1 MIKERTDIQTIES
14 SKEIHIRQT
23 TTTNLLPTIV
33 IDHHEEQHDQ
43 LQPSLQV
50 IEESVDVSQQ
60 KEDHK
65 FYPKYLGQR
74 NYWISKLFFYHY
86 TQYSLQLKNH
96 VLDKNLKIT
105 QQHLPLLS
113 PKDDLQKSV
122 DASLKKINQFKQVT
136 TCQLVKII
144 FFGELKWVTFKC
156 IIAFFIESL
165 SKNGISFILSNIITC
180 VSQNDIKMAHFF
192 AIIMVSLNLLCTL
205 SRHHAANQSIIFSS
219 KARLT
224 LINLVYIKLIEL
236 NQYSFKQANIG
247 KILNILSGDIN
258 TLEQVLSMIF
268 PSSVVII
275 SLLLASYILW
285 DRFNGFI
292 GILVVAIIFIA
303 YPIQIFL
310 QSFNSQTLKLQ
321 KQHQDKRF
329 KITNELIEGIRLI
342 KMYAW
347 EQAFK
352 QMILTA
358 RREEFI
364 CLLKVVIRSG
374 IDRLFTLISQIWASL
389 LFFIILYYGG
399 YRNEMKV
406 AEMISTLQLLS
417 FLKLNCVY
425 MVSYGIQSFIQI
437 KVSFER
443 IAKTLNLQNFEMK
456 QLEQEVQNQQKN
468 ECQTDDCIIPI
479 VSFKNFQAFWTHSL
493 KKDDKPVLKNINLD
507 IYEGETWAVIG
518 QVGSGKSSFLHSL
531 LSEIPSYKGTLLFN
545 GQIPQESDLTIA
557 YVEQEPYIFPDTIRQ
572 NILFGRP
579 YNRSLYQK
587 VTQATELDVD
597 FSLMKSSDHTEI
609 GERGITLSGGQ
620 KARISLARALYSLAD
635 IYLFDDPLSAVDAH
649 VAEIIFQL
657 AIKQFIFSEQPL
669 LNPKKQRPI
678 VFIATHQ
685 IQYAVKCDKIA
696 ILNEGEIIAQGT
708 YDQIKQSLYMIN
720 KGLALQLT
728 SQKNENKNQDEIRS
742 SARRRTGAR
751 STYLRN
757 LTIQEQNLQQV
768 VDLTTFVRYFKYWKC
783 FELIIILGLEAGS
796 EIIIIFYQ
804 RIISLFQE
812 YQTKDEI
819 NYAYT
824 QMGILTIALLFC
836 NFIKYIMNILQVQKT
851 TQHIHKQMLESISI
865 APISYFDTNPSGR
878 IINRF
883 SNDLSLCDA
892 QTNQVCLDILELIGN
907 FLFALVTLAILQ
919 PFFLIMIIAL
929 LLIDIYIYSFYNK
942 IISQLKENE
951 LIQRSPLFDFIKKTL
966 GGAVQVR
973 VYGQREWFIKQFYD
987 LSNQCNLNSLTYYYQ
1002 ARCFGFN
1009 IDMIG
1014 FFAQTVGLFFFLNLN
1029 NDDIAIFS
1037 QGVLLLAT
1045 YNDGLQLGLRQMIN
1059 FATQMNSYNRMF
1071 EIIDIPPEAPHI
1083 KQEDK
1088 KFNKFPLN
1096 GDIVFENVYMRYRAN
1111 SDLILKG
1118 ISFKI
1123 QSGQKIGCVGRTGAG
1138 KSSILYA
1145 IFRMSE
1151 IEDDEDSFIS
1161 ISGVEIKNLGLRK
1174 LRSSIGII
1182 PQCPFLFTGTVKSNL
1197 DPFEENNDE
1206 SILKALEITGLIEHI
1221 KQFPKG
1227 ILTDISDVNS
1237 VFSVGQKQLIC
1248 LTRILLSKK
1257 KIVVLD
1263 EATANLDLK
1272 TDDFIQETLKKQL
1285 KDCTLITIA
1294 HRLNTIADYDKVMV
1308 IYDGRV
1314 IEYDKPFNLLAKSPN
1329 STFIDRNSEFSRL
1342 VKNTGNSN
1350 AQAIFDIAKKQLSI
1364 IEH

>member
-1 MIKERTDIQTIES
+1 MRGKTDIQTIES
-14 SKEIHIRQT
+14 SKEIHFRQT
-23 TTTNLLPTIV
+23 TITNLLPTVV
-33 IDHHEEQHDQ
+33 IDHHEEFHDP
-43 LQPSLQV
+43 LQPSLQM
-50 IEESVDVSQQ
+50 IEESLDSMQQ
-60 KEDHK
+60 KEVPK
-65 FYPKYLGQR
+65 LYPYYLGQR
-74 NYWISKLFFYHY
+74 NYWISKLFFFHF
-86 TQYSLQLKNH
+86 TKYSLQLKKH
-96 VLDKNLKIT
+96 VLDKGLKINE
-105 QQHLPLLS
+105 QHLPQLS
-113 PKDDLQKSV
+113 PIDDLQSSV
-122 DASLKKINQFKQVT
+122 EASLKKIKQYNQIT
-136 TCQLVKII
+136 TCQLVNVI
-144 FFGELKWVTFKC
+144 FFGELKWITFKC
-156 IIAFFIESL
+156 IVAFLIESL
-165 SKNGISFILSNIITC
+165 SKNSISFILSNIIIC
-180 VSQNDIKMAHFF
+180 VSSNQIKEAHQF
-192 AIIMVSLNLLCTL
+192 AIVLVTLNLFCVL

-268 PSSVVII
+268 PSSVVIV
-275 SLLLASYILW
+275 SLSLACYILW

-329 KITNELIEGIRLI
+329 KITNELVEGIRLI

-347 EQAFK
+347 EQAFRK
-352 QMILTA
+352 MILTA
-358 RREEFI
+358 RGEEFK
-364 CLLKVVIRSG
+364 CLLKVVLRSG

-389 LFFIILYYGG
+389 LFFIILHYGG
-399 YRNEMKV
+399 YRSEIKV

-443 IAKTLNLQNFEMK
+443 IANILNLQNFEMK
-456 QLEQEVQNQQKN
+456 QLNTNKKQNHENQKDQN
-468 ECQTDDCIIPI
+468 
-479 VSFKNFQAFWTHSL
+479 VSRIQFSNFSAFWTHSVS
-493 KKDDKPVLKNINLD
+493 KEEKAVLKNLNLQINK
-507 IYEGETWAVIG
+507 GEIWALIG
-518 QVGSGKSSFLHSL
+518 KVGSGKSTFLHSL
-531 LSEIPSYKGTLLFN
+531 LSEIPAYEGYLLFD
-545 GQIPQESDLTIA
+545 GQDPKVSNLSIA
-557 YVEQEPYIFPDTIRQ
+557 YVEQEPYIFPDTIRR

-579 YNRSLYQK
+579 YDKSLYQK

-597 FSLMKSSDHTEI
+597 FSLMKFSDQTEI

-649 VAEIIFQL
+649 VAEILFQI
-657 AIKQFIFSEQPL
+657 AIKQFILNEQPQI
-669 LNPKKQRPI
+669 NPNKKIPTVI
-678 VFIATHQ
+678 IATHQ

-696 ILNEGEIIAQGT
+696 ILNQGEIIAQGS
-708 YDQIKQSLYMIN
+708 YDQVKQSLYMIN
-720 KGLALQLT
+720 EGLAQQLT
-728 SQKNENKNQDEIRS
+728 SQQNDNKNQEEIKLS
-742 SARRRTGAR
+742 TRRRNGVRLTQIQ
-751 STYLRN
+751 N
-757 LTIQEQNLQQV
+757 LTIQETNQKV
-768 VDLTTFVRYFKYWKC
+768 VQLSTYVRYFKYWKC
-783 FELIIILGLEAGS
+783 YELFLILALEAGS

-804 RIISLFQE
+804 RVISLFQQ
-812 YQTKDEI
+812 YQIQNEI
-819 NYAYT
+819 NFAFT
-824 QMGILTIALLFC
+824 LLGILTLGLLFC
-836 NFIKYIMNILQVQKT
+836 NFLKYLINNLQVQKT
-851 TQHIHKQMLESISI
+851 TQNIHKQMLESII
-865 APISYFDTNPSGR
+865 LAPISYFDINPSGR

-919 PFFLIMIIAL
+919 PFFLIMIIGL
-929 LLIDIYIYSFYNK
+929 LLIDLYLYSFYNK

-966 GGAVQVR
+966 GGAIQVR
-973 VYGQREWFIKQFYD
+973 VYDQRNQFTKLFFD
-987 LSNQCNLNSLTYYYQ
+987 LSNKCNLNSLTYYYQ
-1002 ARCFGFN
+1002 TRCFGFN

-1014 FFAQTVGLFFFLNLN
+1014 FLAQTVGLFIFLNLN
-1029 NDDIAIFS
+1029 NDDISIFS
-1037 QGVLLLAT
+1037 QGLLLLAT
-1045 YNDGLQLGLRQMIN
+1045 YNDGLQLGLRQIIN

-1071 EIIDIPPEAPHI
+1071 EIIDISPEAPHF
-1083 KQEDK
+1083 KQDDEN
-1088 KFNKFPLN
+1088 FHKFPQN
-1096 GDIVFENVYMRYRAN
+1096 GDIVFSNVYMRYRAN

-1123 QSGQKIGCVGRTGAG
+1123 KSGQKIGCVGRTGAG
-1138 KSSILYA
+1138 KSSILQA
-1145 IFRMSE
+1145 LFRISE
-1151 IEDDEDSFIS
+1151 IEDDEDSSIS
-1161 ISGVEIKNLGLRK
+1161 ISGVDIRILGLQK
-1174 LRSSIGII
+1174 LRSNIGII
-1182 PQCPFLFTGTVKSNL
+1182 PQCPFLFTGTIKSNL
-1197 DPFEENNDE
+1197 DPFEETNEEN
-1206 SILKALEITGLIEHI
+1206 IWKALQVTGLIEHI
-1221 KQFPKG
+1221 KQFPNG

-1248 LTRILLSKK
+1248 LTRVLLSKK

-1285 KDCTLITIA
+1285 KDCTIITIA

-1308 IYDGRV
+1308 IHDGIV
-1314 IEYDKPFNLLAKSPN
+1314 IEYDKPYKLLAKSSN
-1329 STFIDRNSEFSRL
+1329 STYIDKDSEFSRL
-1342 VKNTGNSN
+1342 VKNTGKQNG
-1350 AQAIFDIAKKQLSI
+1350 QAIFDMAKKQ
-1364 IEH
+1364 

>member
-1 MIKERTDIQTIES
+1 MIRGRADIQSMES
-14 SKEIHIRQT
+14 SKEIHVRQT

-33 IDHHEEQHDQ
+33 IDHHDEQHEH

-50 IEESVDVSQQ
+50 IEESVDALPQ

-65 FYPKYLGQR
+65 FYPNYLGQR
-74 NYWISKLFFYHY
+74 NYWISKLFFLHY
-86 TQYSLQLKNH
+86 TQYALYLKKH
-96 VLDKNLKIT
+96 LLDKNLKII
-105 QQHLPLLS
+105 QQHLPQLS

-122 DASLKKINQFKQVT
+122 DTSLKKINQFSQIT
-136 TCQLVKII
+136 TCQLVNLI
-144 FFGELKWVTFKC
+144 FFGELKGVTFKC

-165 SKNGISFILSNIITC
+165 SKNGISFILSNIMTC
-180 VSQNDIKMAHFF
+180 VSSNDIEGAHLF
-192 AIIMVSLNLLCTL
+192 AIVLVTLNLLCTL

-275 SLLLASYILW
+275 SLLLACYILW

-352 QMILTA
+352 KMILTA

-389 LFFIILYYGG
+389 LFFIILHYGG
-399 YRNEMKV
+399 YRDQMSV

-425 MVSYGIQSFIQI
+425 MVSYGIQSVIQI

-456 QLEQEVQNQQKN
+456 QLQQNQKKD
-468 ECQTDDCIIPI
+468 ECKSDDCNLAI
-479 VSFKNFQAFWTHSL
+479 VQFQNFSAYWTHSVT
-493 KKDDKPVLKNINLD
+493 KNDKPVLKNITMD
-507 IYEGETWAVIG
+507 ILEGETWAIIG
-518 QVGSGKSSFLHSL
+518 KVGSGKSTFLHSL
-531 LSEIPSYKGTLLFN
+531 LSEIPAYEGTLLISGKDPKN
-545 GQIPQESDLTIA
+545 SDLSIA
-557 YVEQEPYIFPDTIRQ
+557 YVEQEPYIFPDTIRK

-579 YNRSLYQK
+579 YNRILYEK

-597 FSLMKSSDHTEI
+597 FTLMKFSDHTEI

-649 VAEIIFQL
+649 VAEIIFQI
-657 AIKQFIFSEQPL
+657 AIKSFIFNEQPL
-669 LNPKKQRPI
+669 LKPQKQRP
-678 VFIATHQ
+678 VVVIATHQ

-696 ILNEGEIIAQGT
+696 ILNDGEIIAQGP
-708 YDQIKQSLYMIN
+708 YEKIKESLYMIN
-720 KGLALQLT
+720 KGLALQLNI
-728 SQKNENKNQDEIRS
+728 QPNDNKHQEDLRS
-742 SARRRTGAR
+742 SVRRRTGAR
-751 STYLRN
+751 STYVRN
-757 LTIQEQNLQQV
+757 LTIQEQNSSQV
-768 VDLTTFVRYFKYWKC
+768 MDLSTFIRYFKYWHC
-783 FELIIILGLEAGS
+783 LELILILVLEAGS

-804 RIISLFQE
+804 RIISLFSE
-812 YQTKDEI
+812 YQTQDEI
-819 NYAYT
+819 NLAYT
-824 QMGILTIALLFC
+824 QLGILTTVLLFC
-836 NFIKYIMNILQVQKT
+836 NFIKYIINIFQVQNT
-851 TQHIHKQMLESISI
+851 TQRIHKEMLDSISI

-919 PFFLIMIIAL
+919 PFFLIMIMAL

-973 VYGQREWFIKQFYD
+973 VYGQREWFIKQFYE
-987 LSNQCNLNSLTYYYQ
+987 LSNNCNLNSLTYYYQ

-1014 FFAQTVGLFFFLNLN
+1014 FFAQTVGLFIFLNLN

-1083 KQEDK
+1083 KEDDEK
-1088 KFNKFPLN
+1088 LNKFPLN
-1096 GDIVFENVYMRYRAN
+1096 GDIAFENVYMRYRAN

-1123 QSGQKIGCVGRTGAG
+1123 KSGQKIGCVGRTGAG
-1138 KSSILYA
+1138 KSSILQA

-1151 IEDDEDSFIS
+1151 IEDEEDSSIS
-1161 ISGVEIKNLGLRK
+1161 ISGVDIRNLGLKK
-1174 LRSSIGII
+1174 LRSNIGII

-1206 SILKALEITGLIEHI
+1206 SIMKALEITGLIEHI

-1294 HRLNTIADYDKVMV
+1294 HRLNTIADYDRVMV

-1314 IEYDKPFNLLAKSPN
+1314 IEYEKPFNLLAKSTN
-1329 STFIDRNSEFSRL
+1329 STFIDKNSEFSKL
-1342 VKNTGNSN
+1342 VKNTGNQN
-1350 AQAIFDIAKKQLSI
+1350 AQAIFDIAKKRLIQ